1 MKSESIEMK
10 GNPARTNQKQKS
22 DVDSKIRI
30 KIENKTTY
38 PASTLG
44 FSPTGSPSLERC
56 RTGDPGPESGM
67 DEEWS
72 E

>member
-1 MKSESIEMK
+1 MGLKTNTHRHLITKASNK
-10 GNPARTNQKQKS
+10 TNQKQKS

-44 FSPTGSPSLERC
+44 SSPTGSPALE
-56 RTGDPGPESGM
+56 S
-67 DEEWS
+67 
-72 E
+72 